1 MQGQLGLDLA
11 WQHGPEVI
19 LLDLDLPDLSGQEV
33 LERLRQKP
41 SSRETPVLL
50 ITADASAGTQ
60 RSLLAAGATAV
71 LSKPLHVP
79 TFLAT
84 LRQHLDVARTPPP
97 EPDHEQP

>member
-1 MQGQLGLDLA
+1 MSAPVVIVGTGLAGYNLA
-11 WQHGPEVI
+11 KEWRK
-19 LLDLDLPDLSGQEV
+19 LDAQ
-33 LERLRQKP
+33 
-41 SSRETPVLL
+41 TPLLL